1 MGAKS
6 FEEDWNQARKK
17 KGKPDKPKGG
27 ESSFEEDWKRA
38 RGGKSDDK
46 GGGGFFDKVKRNV
59 GNVAGMA
66 AALPEAVVGAA
77 KRAPGEIVDLVRIGG
92 GTDVNTRGGPLGIRP
107 AQTVGDAPRSAARGT
122 SRIANDP
129 ERYVTPEEGE
139 TPIEAAEREFPL
151 SVGTIESVRRT
162 RHNLTNP
169 TEYARAWDEGTLG
182 LKVFEDTA
190 NLTALLR
197 GGAKVPGAGKA
208 LAGETAVRR
217 GTRMGPALDDARRLG
232 DEATEGRHFV
242 SGETGP
248 ATEVFTDP
256 AVQRAADATGRA
268 TKAADVLG
276 RTESA
281 MMRGARLGADEGQ
294 IAGII
299 AAPLKGANK
308 ALVQP
313 AVRAIAATETGA
325 KALDSARETVG
336 KVKEFLEARRA
347 VRDLTDEASDELTTR
362 AEPWRRAAMIL
373 PKDADQV
380 ALVLAMRQADKV
392 FAPVLALAPDQADRV
407 LTGVFGKDSGVNHA
421 TLSRAA
427 DINDEALPKGEQGRF
442 AEARGIIERGAQ
454 EPRTAEFLAG
464 RGKKN
469 PLSPEGMEL
478 LPEQLGTEPTTIGV
492 LSKMKAGEK
501 HRRRR
506 KGLTGLSDRE
516 LERRYK
522 SATKTRRRLEDVLD
536 ALSTR
541 PVAKGATSPLERA
554 ARTLER
560 SVIRYEQA
568 IRGVS
573 GAEKAVGDHARG
585 TLFANPATNPK
596 AKAARAALESDIRSY
611 RQAVRRQLLEGI
623 AQDTQFLNE
632 NVLGGEHP
640 MWLGSADRPT
650 REALNNPNI
659 VPDEAHELYAALRS
673 AGLSHNRARAFFAKT
688 GGMQMDD
695 WLRTVENGLAGDA
708 GGVVGQARAASD
720 LIDEV
725 TGLVA
730 SIENRKALLGT
741 RGGGFIGAGIAY
753 DDLRLVGSDDVHAGL
768 FLVGT
773 PEDAAARV
781 RAAVDEATAPF
792 SAEEAAQVEYR
803 LAQVRERRSAADNEF
818 FDERPVGLAH
828 PDVNASRLGDV
839 TETGH
844 VIGERYRA
852 PATGVTFVVLDEL
865 PGGRVRVYQEPSGRF
880 EGRVVEHA
888 TEATTAVPLGRE
900 VTTATGDASTPTPFG
915 VDDLTDDDWAN
926 VLHPQDQ
933 AALDMVGAGSDFT
946 WREAVEKRLA
956 GEDVLAPPAEDV
968 AAALADDALDQAY
981 GRVLAAVVLDN
992 ETPGKP
998 RPGRASLSPEERVL
1012 YDSVD
1017 FEAKVVAAREGVD
1030 QARQVVAQRLG
1041 VRARQQGRVEQ
1052 RLEQAV
1058 KAEQDAATA
1067 IVRIN
1072 NERLETLARAIDD
1085 PDTAPARYSDLVRAS
1100 LSARAW
1106 LHAEADLLDKANPGT
1121 GRKLREA
1128 AADLPVTLSQAV
1140 ANGVD
1145 PAFLPGGL
1153 RAKRNAGLMGLSPL
1167 NPDSLPRVRTLRS
1180 EHHRT
1185 GIEQEHTFEGL
1196 ALRDREE
1203 LHRILQNEAAVEVR
1217 ARFARQPGSVLDPA
1231 DFDVPL
1237 SELTGPELAAAMSEA
1252 GYTAWNPAVLTET
1265 VAPAAQRLT
1274 TEYLPNA
1281 IFNAMKST
1289 TNVNAHGPIGT
1300 FWRRGYDGTTRS
1312 WKVLVLA
1319 LRPAWL
1325 VNNVIGNALMATI
1338 GGGVTPVDWLR
1349 HHGEVMRLLR
1359 AEARAELD
1367 GRLPRRLLQ
1376 GPTAGELEF
1385 FGARVRQPHRL
1396 NVVARAANRSF
1407 RMNSFVDSYA
1417 RSITYLAK
1425 LDKGM
1430 DEKAALR
1437 AALKAAGDFNRMSA
1451 FERNVIRRIFPFYAW
1466 LRHITK
1472 LTFSLPIEHPARV
1485 VWTLHL
1491 ADLYGDPE
1499 AQAELPGFLRGSI
1512 PLGGDRFL
1520 TVGAMNPFGDSTS
1533 DSPILSARG
1542 FLSSIN
1548 PALAVPFEAATGIDL
1563 RKGQTATPGRQAFD
1577 ALDGPELLSLLLS
1590 QVPQTRV
1597 LNAARDEL
1605 TGNETLARRPT
1616 GQPYTLDGETIP
1628 EDRALA
1634 TQLARFFGL
1643 PLVPVEV
1650 DLEEQRRRDEESKRR
1665 SDAGKGIGW

>member
-1 MGAKS
+1 MAREPIEQRVKKLRGETKKS
-6 FEEDWNQARKK
+6 DGKREPIEERVERLKR
-17 KGKPDKPKGG
+17 G
-27 ESSFEEDWKRA
+27 EA
-38 RGGKSDDK
+38 KSDDR

-107 AQTVGDAPRSAARGT
+107 AQTVGDAPRAAARGT

-182 LKVFEDTA
+182 MKVFEDTA
-190 NLTALLR
+190 NITALLR
-197 GGAKVPGAGKA
+197 GGAKVPGAGKV
-208 LAGETAVRR
+208 LAGETAARR
-217 GTRMGPALDDARRLG
+217 ATRMGPALDDARRLG

-256 AVQRAADATGRA
+256 AVQRAADATARA
-268 TKAADVLG
+268 TTAADVLG

-281 MMRGARLGADEGQ
+281 MMRGARLGANEGQ

-325 KALDSARETVG
+325 KVIDSARETVG

-407 LTGVFGKDSGVNHA
+407 LTGVFGEKSGVNHA

-427 DINDEALPKGEQGRF
+427 AVNDEALPKAEQGRF

-464 RGKKN
+464 RGRKGE
-469 PLSPEGMEL
+469 LSPEGMEL
-478 LPEQLGTEPTTIGV
+478 LPEQLGADPTTVGV

-501 HRRRR
+501 RRRRR

-522 SATKTRRRLEDVLD
+522 SAAKTRRRLENVLD
-536 ALSTR
+536 ELSAR

-573 GAEKAVGDHARG
+573 GAEKAVGDQARG
-585 TLFANPATNPK
+585 TLFANPANNPK
-596 AKAARAALESDIRSY
+596 AKAALAALERDIRSY

-623 AQDTQFLNE
+623 ARDTQFLNE

-768 FLVGT
+768 FLVGS
-773 PEDAAARV
+773 PQDAVARV

-803 LAQVRERRSAADNEF
+803 LAQVRARRAADAEGDEF
-818 FDERPVGLAH
+818 L
-828 PDVNASRLGDV
+828 DVEA
-839 TETGH
+839 
-844 VIGERYRA
+844 GE
-852 PATGVTFVVLDEL
+852 LD
-865 PGGRVRVYQEPSGRF
+865 
-880 EGRVVEHA
+880 A
-888 TEATTAVPLGRE
+888 
-900 VTTATGDASTPTPFG
+900 
-915 VDDLTDDDWAN
+915 DLTDDDWASA
-926 VLHPQDQ
+926 LHPQDQ
-933 AALDMVGAGSDFT
+933 AALEMVGAGSDFT
-946 WREAVEKRLA
+946 WREAIEKRLA
-956 GEDVLAPPAEDV
+956 GEDVLAPPAQDV

-1052 RLEQAV
+1052 RLATAV
-1058 KAEQDAATA
+1058 KAEQDTATA

-1100 LSARAW
+1100 QSARAW

-1145 PAFLPGGL
+1145 PAFLPGGKA
-1153 RAKRNAGLMGLSPL
+1153 AKRDPSLLGLSPL
-1167 NPDSLPRVRTLRS
+1167 NPDRLPKVRKLRS
-1180 EHHRT
+1180 EYHRS
-1185 GIEQEHTFEGL
+1185 GIDQEHTFEGL

-1203 LHRILQNEAAVEVR
+1203 LARVLSNEASVEVR

-1237 SELTGPELAAAMSEA
+1237 SELSGQELAAAMSGG
-1252 GYTAWNPAVLTET
+1252 GYTAWNPATLTGT
-1265 VAPAAQRLT
+1265 VVPAAQRLT
-1274 TEYLPNA
+1274 TEYLPTA
-1281 IFNAMKST
+1281 IYGAMKST
-1289 TNVNAHGPIGT
+1289 LDVSAPGPIGT
-1300 FWRRGYDGTTRS
+1300 LLRRGYDGTTRS

-1417 RSITYLAK
+1417 RSITYLTK

-1512 PLGGDRFL
+1512 PLGDDRFL

-1643 PLVPVEV
+1643 PLVPMEV

-1665 SDAGKGIGW
+1665 ADAGKGIGR